1 MIQGYKILTVTHHT
15 AKLNTLGSYAFAVED
30 TELPTHLKQLKKYA
44 QIEELLYL
52 STCNRITYF
61 FYTDQKI
68 DADFISSFFT
78 SINPDITP
86 TALEKVK
93 ALEGRNALNH
103 LFEIAASM
111 DSLVVGEREI
121 LRQLRQAYQQSK
133 KWKLTGDHIRIAM
146 RAAVEG
152 AKEIYA
158 RTRIGEKPISIVSL
172 AIQKLLTQKVSRNA
186 RILLIGA
193 GQTNTLVTKFLRKHE
208 FKNVTIFNRSLNRAE
223 QLASL
228 IAGKALPLKEIDNYR
243 EGFDVMI
250 ICTGATEALIN
261 SDLYQKLL
269 NGETDTKLLID
280 LAIPN
285 NIDREVV
292 NEFNVKYI
300 EIEDLRNLA
309 KENLSFRQNEVVK
322 GRRMLAEKLNNFI
335 ELHRQRQIAKAMKNV
350 PAAIKAVKSHAINK
364 VFKKDLE
371 HVDEDTK
378 ALIERMMDYMEK
390 QCIGIPMRAAKEQP
404 ATNIPD

>member
-1 MIQGYKILTVTHHT
+1 MIQGYKILTVTHHN
-15 AKLNTLGSYAFAVED
+15 ARLNTLGAYAFAGKD
-30 TELPTHLKQLKKYA
+30 TELPVRLKQLKQHA
-44 QIEELLYL
+44 QLEELIYL
-52 STCNRITYF
+52 STCNRVTYF
-61 FYTDQKI
+61 FYTDQKV
-68 DADFISSFFT
+68 DSAFMNSFFT
-78 SINPDITP
+78 QVNAEIDLKT
-86 TALEKVK
+86 LDKVK
-93 ALEGRNALNH
+93 FLEGRNALNH
-103 LFEIAASM
+103 LFEVAASM

-121 LRQLRQAYQQSK
+121 LRQLRQAYQQCRD
-133 KWKLTGDHIRIAM
+133 WKLTGDHMRIAM

-172 AIQKLLTQKVSRNA
+172 AIQKLLNQKISRNA

-208 FKNVTIFNRSLNRAE
+208 YKNVTIFNRSLQRAK

-228 IAGKALPLKEIDNYR
+228 ISGRAMSLKQLPDYQD
-243 EGFDVMI
+243 GFDVMI
-250 ICTGATEALIN
+250 ICTGATEALVN
-261 SDLYQKLL
+261 SSLYQKLL
-269 NGETDTKLLID
+269 NGDTDTKLLID

-322 GRRMLAEKLNNFI
+322 GRQMLTTKINGFI

-364 VFKKDLE
+364 VFKKELE
-371 HVDEDTK
+371 HVDEETK
-378 ALIERMMDYMEK
+378 ALIERMMNYMEK
-390 QCIGIPMRAAKEQP
+390 QCIGIPMRAAKEQQT
-404 ATNIPD
+404 TNIPD

>member
-15 AKLNTLGSYAFAVED
+15 AKLNTLGAYAFAGED
-30 TELPTHLKQLKKYA
+30 TELPMQLKQLKEHA
-44 QIEELLYL
+44 QIEELVYL
-52 STCNRITYF
+52 STCNRVTYF

-68 DADFISSFFT
+68 DTPFITSLFT
-78 SINPDITP
+78 HVNPKIEIASLD
-86 TALEKVK
+86 KVVC
-93 ALEGRNALNH
+93 LEGRNALNH
-103 LFEIAASM
+103 LFEVAASM

-121 LRQLRQAYQQSK
+121 LRQLRQGYQQCRD
-133 KWKLTGDHIRIAM
+133 WKLTGDHIRVAM

-172 AIQKLLTQKVSRNA
+172 AIQKLLHQKVSRNA
-186 RILLIGA
+186 RIVLIGA

-208 FKNVTIFNRSLNRAE
+208 FKNVTIFNRSLKRAE

-228 IAGKALPLKEIDNYR
+228 ISGQAVSLKQLPDYR

-250 ICTGATEALIN
+250 ICTGATEALVN
-261 SDLYQKLL
+261 SELYKKLL
-269 NGETDTKLLID
+269 NGEMDTKLLID

-322 GRRMLAEKLNNFI
+322 GRQLLTSKINGFI

-390 QCIGIPMRAAKEQP
+390 QCIGIPMRAAKEQR
-404 ATNIPD
+404 TTSIPD